1 MVKKSKLVL
10 LTLCC
15 VIGMYGVT
23 EAGEIV
29 IRVAS
34 ALAETHATHIA
45 LTDVFA
51 KQCMEKSGGRLKVEV
66 YPNSQLGGDRQAI
79 EGVSMGTIQACQ
91 AATAVLANF
100 DDRFTV
106 FDLPFLFKSAQA
118 FYDSVDLELE
128 EKMNEFLEAHDILV
142 IGTLDGGLRHV
153 ANIKRPINAPADMKG
168 MKVRTMEN
176 PMHMA
181 TFKAFGANPTPMAM
195 GELYT
200 ALQQGAVDAIE
211 NSVPVIYTSKF
222 YEVTK
227 YYSLTGHLFTVV
239 PLMINRPFFEGLP
252 EDLQKIILD
261 AGLETEKF
269 QRELFNKQT
278 ADYMSELKNK
288 GMEINAISEENR
300 QIFVELCRPIYD
312 AFIAKHGKDLI
323 DAIERHNK

>member
-1 MVKKSKLVL
+1 M
-10 LTLCC
+10 
-15 VIGMYGVT
+15 IRFA
-23 EAGEIV
+23 EAAETV

-34 ALAETHATHIA
+34 ALAESHATHIA
-45 LTDVFA
+45 LTQVFA

-128 EKMNEFLEAHDILV
+128 AKMNTFLAPHDILLL
-142 IGTLDGGLRHV
+142 GTLDGGLRHV
-153 ANIKRPINAPADMKG
+153 ANIKRPINTPADMKG
-168 MKVRTMEN
+168 MKIRTMEN

-227 YYSLTGHLFTVV
+227 YYSLVGHLFTVV
-239 PLMINRPFFEGLP
+239 PLMINKPFYEGLP
-252 EDLQKIILD
+252 EDLQKIIAAAAQD
-261 AGLETEKF
+261 TEKF
-269 QRELFNKQT
+269 QRDLFNKQT
-278 ADYMSELKNK
+278 GEYMDELKAK
-288 GMEINAISEENR
+288 GMEINSISDENR
-300 QIFVELCRPIYD
+300 QAFLDLCKPIYD
-312 AFIAKHGKDLI
+312 AFIARHGTELI
-323 DAIERHNK
+323 DTIGKYNK